1 MINLDNEFCIFL
13 MPKECCGT
21 WSQGICLIVVLQWR
35 CAARLFGSHKT
46 PGLFTKKLWFLG
58 FFWWWCLFVFED
70 FLLYK
75 LSVAQYMS
83 FWSPLLCYS
92 DWLLQALLIHL
103 ILEQMD
109 LMYWFG
115 YALEEFRLLAL
126 FFFLVLSLLSSLE
139 LCWMVSEKG
148 RKELWVI
155 MGMARGQAWDTQM
168 WGGQA
173 CLGFLWLVLN
183 KSVGATWVQETT
195 FRETPQNLQSPA
207 FAHWLLAKLLL
218 VKDG

>member
-21 WSQGICLIVVLQWR
+21 WSQGIYLIVVLQWR

-115 YALEEFRLLAL
+115 YALEEFKLLAL
-126 FFFLVLSLLSSLE
+126 L
-139 LCWMVSEKG
+139 
-148 RKELWVI
+148 
-155 MGMARGQAWDTQM
+155 
-168 WGGQA
+168 
-173 CLGFLWLVLN
+173 FLWFCHSFLHW
-183 KSVGATWVQETT
+183 SCAGWWVR
-195 FRETPQNLQSPA
+195 REGRNFGSLWGWHKVRHGT
-207 FAHWLLAKLLL
+207 HRCGVDRLAWGFY
-218 VKDG
+218 D